1 MKSNRH
7 SSGVSGTKR
16 VLKTDIALSLLCWV
30 FTSPFSNWTEKYFTG
45 TEVPESPMTELDQV
59 PEAIFRFVLN
69 DEGFDVGYDAV
80 GMDLCCFSIPLSAMP
95 TVGLDEEE
103 TLSRLTGEMIHGVLL
118 SLPEYLEMP
127 DRLVYQLNDEVM
139 AFNSQCGNGIF
150 HGWTSAKELWRN
162 EILPR
167 TTILMQHTS
176 VIH

>member
-1 MKSNRH
+1 MKSKIH
-7 SSGVSGTKR
+7 SSGPSGTKR
-16 VLKTDIALSLLCWV
+16 ILKTEIALPLLCWV
-30 FTSPFSNWTEKYFTG
+30 FTSPLSNWTEKFFTG
-45 TEVPESPMTELDQV
+45 TEVPAGSMPGLDQE

-69 DEGFDVGYDAV
+69 EEGFDVGYDAV
-80 GMDLCCFSIPLSAMP
+80 GMDLCCFSIPLSAVP
-95 TVGLDEEE
+95 TKDLDDEKS
-103 TLSRLTGEMIHGVLL
+103 LSRLTGEVIHGVLL

-139 AFNSQCGNGIF
+139 AFNSHFGNGIL
-150 HGWTSAKELWRN
+150 HGWTSAQELWRN

>member
-1 MKSNRH
+1 MKSNLHPFGRLARNEY
-7 SSGVSGTKR
+7 SKR
-16 VLKTDIALSLLCWV
+16 TLRCRCSVGCLPVPLTTGPKNILPAQRCLKHRCGLGQA
-30 FTSPFSNWTEKYFTG
+30 
-45 TEVPESPMTELDQV
+45 

-69 DEGFDVGYDAV
+69 DDGFDVGYDAV

-95 TVGLDEEE
+95 TVNLDEEE
-103 TLSRLTGEMIHGVLL
+103 TLSRLTGEVIHGVLL

-139 AFNSQCGNGIF
+139 AFNSCGNGIL
-150 HGWTSAKELWRN
+150 HGWTSAQELWRN

-167 TTILMQHTS
+167 TPILMQHTS